1 MISVVLDDEDVPL
14 PLRPKEEKLPKKTDK
29 EKKHRIIEVVETS
42 DVRPRKSSLMV
53 SSAGKA
59 PVRKRS
65 VTILPPVGIKE
76 EDSNSSEEVE
86 IDLGKPQMSTPI
98 DINKLKI
105 GIQKSLDDHDG
116 DIPPPP
122 RSPQIARAF
131 PDRAR
136 PPTPPNVSHKVRDQ
150 SPPKTPPSTPA
161 V

>member
-1 MISVVLDDEDVPL
+1 MISVALDDEDVPL

-76 EDSNSSEEVE
+76 EDSNSSEGE
-86 IDLGKPQMSTPI
+86 
-98 DINKLKI
+98 NKDYFFKSKI
-105 GIQKSLDDHDG
+105 LI
-116 DIPPPP
+116 
-122 RSPQIARAF
+122 
-131 PDRAR
+131 
-136 PPTPPNVSHKVRDQ
+136 
-150 SPPKTPPSTPA
+150 
-161 V
+161 